1 MSIFLPAS
9 IRLKVA
15 VRDAFQCGV
24 TLTLVLVNIRK
35 IDRQRQLYRLRCP
48 ISRRA
53 EKKRGRSPISFTYRS
68 SQMQSFGLMDAC
80 AAGSFSRRRALRRRA
95 RNAARTRRNAG
106 AAVFLGRWD
115 AGAIAAR

>member
-1 MSIFLPAS
+1 
-9 IRLKVA
+9 
-15 VRDAFQCGV
+15 
-24 TLTLVLVNIRK
+24 
-35 IDRQRQLYRLRCP
+35 
-48 ISRRA
+48 
-53 EKKRGRSPISFTYRS
+53 
-68 SQMQSFGLMDAC
+68 MQSFGLMDAC